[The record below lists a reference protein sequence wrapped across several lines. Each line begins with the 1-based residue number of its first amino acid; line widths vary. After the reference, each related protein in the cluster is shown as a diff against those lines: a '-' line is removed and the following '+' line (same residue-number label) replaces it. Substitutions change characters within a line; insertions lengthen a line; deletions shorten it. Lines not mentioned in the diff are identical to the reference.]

1 MSLKCSEQI
10 GQVHNI
16 DGTGLLFTFLILRVV
31 AEQWDSA
38 EMSKLKAGVA
48 PSRVSISDPIVYANP
63 RRRFNHEENE
73 GRFFLVLSVD
83 DDPINQMVIE
93 NLLVPEGFKVGVGN
107 V

>member
-1 MSLKCSEQI
+1 MCN
-10 GQVHNI
+10 VAAT
-16 DGTGLLFTFLILRVV
+16 DFLFLFLFLRVV
-31 AEQWDSA
+31 AEEWDSGDI
-38 EMSKLKAGVA
+38 SKLKAGVA